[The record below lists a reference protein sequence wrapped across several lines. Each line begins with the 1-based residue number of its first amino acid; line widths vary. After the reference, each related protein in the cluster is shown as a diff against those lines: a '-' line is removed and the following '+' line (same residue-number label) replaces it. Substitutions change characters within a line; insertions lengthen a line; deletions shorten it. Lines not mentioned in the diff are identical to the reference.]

1 MDIDNTLPST
11 HWSASTSDSDS
22 TTPLSERRRRKPSRA
37 ISTAPSPPT
46 TRLRSRKTNAS
57 SFSPP
62 VPLGEPKLNL
72 ESLGLDNREI
82 PPSKLQ
88 KLKKIGS
95 GGFKDVFIGKFSG
108 RRIAISEFRG
118 RLTAMD
124 IKELKLLGRFDH
136 PNIIRFLGVS
146 IPDNNRET
154 PVMIITEL
162 CSNGDLFD
170 NIRNVPAPS
179 LNKVLTMMLD
189 IARGLDYLH
198 LGHPSVIHRD
208 CKSSN
213 ILISAKGTAKIADFG
228 LAKVKE
234 STRSMVRSLVGTVN
248 WQAPEL
254 WKAQPK
260 YNHKVDVFS
269 CAMVYWEMLQW
280 HAKVKRFPWE
290 GMNEHAIYE
299 IVGGK
304 KQRPSTNHLRK
315 QWSTAIVDLIEGM
328 WAHEHQDRPSMSEI
342 VVALQEMNNDQAV

>member
-1 MDIDNTLPST
+1 MALAPSRNTRRDTALPHKFHIRLPSITSIVAPALVPRRPVLFPLHPNLCRRSVRLQSLTGKLQDDPIPPGQLGSKRRRVTSSNEDARGGLLPRLKRLRSDAYDAVNDGEANGMDIDNTLPST

-162 CSNGDLFD
+162 CSNGDLSHLHPRLLRIFF
-170 NIRNVPAPS
+170 S
-179 LNKVLTMMLD
+179 
-189 IARGLDYLH
+189 GL
-198 LGHPSVIHRD
+198 R
-208 CKSSN
+208 
-213 ILISAKGTAKIADFG
+213 
-228 LAKVKE
+228 
-234 STRSMVRSLVGTVN
+234 
-248 WQAPEL
+248 
-254 WKAQPK
+254 
-260 YNHKVDVFS
+260 
-269 CAMVYWEMLQW
+269 
-280 HAKVKRFPWE
+280 
-290 GMNEHAIYE
+290 
-299 IVGGK
+299 
-304 KQRPSTNHLRK
+304 RK
-315 QWSTAIVDLIEGM
+315 F
-328 WAHEHQDRPSMSEI
+328 
-342 VVALQEMNNDQAV
+342 